1 MAMPKKRMSP
11 VRSANRRRQ
20 IGLTLPATQ
29 TCPTCKTLMVKHQVC
44 AACGFYK
51 GREVLTVKVAGLK
64 KS

>member
-1 MAMPKKRMSP
+1 MAHPKKRMSP

-29 TCPTCKTLMVKHQVC
+29 LCPTCKTLMVKHQVC
-44 AACGFYK
+44 AVCGTYK
-51 GREVLTVKVAGLK
+51 GREVVKVALPTLK

>member
-29 TCPTCKTLMVKHQVC
+29 VCPQCGTLMVKHQTC
-44 AACGFYK
+44 AACGTYK
-51 GREVLTVKVAGLK
+51 GRDILNLVKPALK
-64 KS
+64 KA